1 LHFDGGVFC
10 AGRNKQEELAL
21 LFAVLEI
28 WHFFFLYVFVN
39 DENEKLTLFVR

>member
-1 LHFDGGVFC
+1 MVEVFC